1 MSWEEVLKKHLVL
14 IYDHGSSTPGFS
26 GTLTIADTGDMVAL
40 VTNGDIRKL
49 LGKTIVIDATDQDLD
64 YEYNG

>member
-1 MSWEEVLKKHLVL
+1 MTWEDVLKKHLVL
-14 IYDHGSSTPGFS
+14 NYDHGSSTRGFS

-49 LGKTIVIDATDQDLD
+49 LGRTIVINAEHQDLD